1 MLNQP
6 INVIPSV
13 LSGVGEGVI
22 DATEPLTVSWQ
33 VSGNSPMLAYQIV
46 IQQNT
51 DESTQMYDSGKV
63 TLANPFYGTDYRG
76 VQQTFSATAISASAL
91 STAGIVNGYANG
103 YKIIIT
109 QWWGAT
115 GADSISQTSP
125 SVFITRATPSISI
138 NAITPSPYNKKSIS
152 IVGSYSQSDGDTI
165 ALTRWILTDNSN
177 PSEPLVD
184 TGDMETQQLQLDYD
198 GLFNGGSYTVQL
210 SVQTVNGVTAS
221 ATPADF
227 TVEYA
232 ISEDY
237 GDVTVCKPHGQ
248 SYVEISW
255 SASSTLTPTIVG
267 SPSVSDGIYKLAS
280 GESATYSPTP
290 ITKPW
295 SLAWRGTVSALDG
308 NTHNILTMS
317 DGTHDYVMSLTS
329 TAATFSY
336 NGNIIFTTTFEAQYP
351 IRDGD
356 KVVVVITPTVYYI
369 KRVTIGG
376 GLLPLN
382 TLYPSDALYPSDVTQ
397 VIKVDYGDIFT
408 DYQTNITSVT
418 LNGQQTCDYLW
429 FSSGEFSQETI
440 DYLIGNTYFEPIVD
454 ASTMFLLSFT
464 NDTATAFIS
473 GTNGNPN
480 GTSIYRKEQGKNA
493 LEHIVDADGSRSVVR
508 DYGVK
513 PRTQYQYFLFE
524 IGEETYT
531 AAYTS
536 PSITPQFGEYTLMEC
551 VYNENDGAYH
561 VQAAY
566 PFACNINQSGISNN
580 NNPSFLT
587 NFTRYPNRQPV
598 STLYKSGTLTALIGS
613 VNQAKGTYTDTWE
626 LADKISAL
634 STSNNPKFLRDMKG
648 AIWKVETS
656 AAITAE
662 VDTKTAFMPIKIT
675 IPWMEIGDADGC
687 SIVAVPSDPVFT
699 LDDIYLTT
707 ITVDIATGNLIWTT
721 PDNYNGTVLSINGS
735 NLVATPSSDI
745 YPATLEISDGYL
757 MANI

>member
-22 DATEPLTVSWQ
+22 DATKPLTVSWQ
-33 VSGNSPMLAYQIV
+33 VSGNTPMLRYQID
-46 IQQNT
+46 IYQNT
-51 DESTQMYDSGKV
+51 DASTKLYTAGM
-63 TLANPFYGTDYRG
+63 LLREPFYGTNYKG
-76 VQQTFSATAISASAL
+76 EQQTFYAQSIPASRL
-91 STAGIVNGYANG
+91 SSAGIVNGYANG
-103 YKIIIT
+103 YKIEIT
-109 QWWGAT
+109 QWWGSTDAE
-115 GADSISQTSP
+115 SITQTSP
-125 SVFITRATPSISI
+125 SVFITRATPSVSI
-138 NAITPSPYNKKSIS
+138 NAITPSPYNKKNIS
-152 IVGSYSQSDGDTI
+152 IIGSYSQADSDAI

-177 PSEPLVD
+177 PNEPLVD

-210 SVQTVNGVTAS
+210 SVQTVNGVTAT
-221 ATPADF
+221 ATPVDF

-237 GDVTVCKPHGQ
+237 GDVAVCKPHGQ
-248 SYVEISW
+248 NFVEISW
-255 SASSTLTPTIVG
+255 NASSTLTPTVVG
-267 SPSVSDGIYKLAS
+267 SPSVSDGIYTLAS
-280 GESATYSPTP
+280 GESATYSSTP

-295 SLAWRGTVSALDG
+295 TLVWRGSVSALDG

-317 DGTHDYVMSLTS
+317 DGTHDYVLSLTS

-336 NGNIIFTTTFEAQYP
+336 NGNIIFTETMPSQYP
-351 IRDGD
+351 VRDED
-356 KVVVVITPTVYYI
+356 TLVVIISPTEYAI
-369 KRVTIGG
+369 KHKTIAG

-382 TLYPSDALYPSDVTQ
+382 TLYPSDTLYPTADAQQ
-397 VIKVDYGDIFT
+397 VSNDYHGDIRT
-408 DYQTNITSVT
+408 AYQTNITSVT

-429 FSSGEFSQETI
+429 FASGELSAQTFN
-440 DYLIGNTYFEPIVD
+440 LVIGDTYFEPIVD
-454 ASTMFLLSFT
+454 TSTMFLLSFT

-656 AAITAE
+656 AAITTE
-662 VDTKTAFMPIKIT
+662 VDTKTAFMPIKVT

-687 SIVAVPSDPVFT
+687 SIVAVPLDPVFAI
-699 LDDIYLTT
+699 DDIYLTT
-707 ITVDIATGNLIWTT
+707 ISVDIATGNLIWTT
-721 PDNYNGTVLSINGS
+721 PDNYSGTVLSISGS
-735 NLVATPSSDI
+735 NLVATPSSDT